1 MKPEKP
7 KVSTEKIVEKMELA
21 LRFVEDMKISTPNTI
36 SSLPE
41 RRSRRVIQQKKLQK
55 LIS

>member
-21 LRFVEDMKISTPNTI
+21 LQFVEDMKISTPNTI

-41 RRSRRVIQQKKLQK
+41 RRSRRVIQQRKLQK